1 MKFKVEWSKRAMNDL
16 KKINNVVSDSKIDSI
31 YYSPEKIIF
40 PEQYQFDEY
49 RKDCRRFIEGNYN
62 VLYQFKNNEIR
73 IIRVFNSLHDPIKNL
88 L

>member
-16 KKINNVVSDSKIDSI
+16 KKINNVVSDSKVDSI

-49 RKDCRRFIEGNYN
+49 RKDC
-62 VLYQFKNNEIR
+62 
-73 IIRVFNSLHDPIKNL
+73 
-88 L
+88 